1 MQKRTAGFFISALAA
16 LATSIGPASAGAW
29 LSTGNETSRPY
40 GHVEYCSKN
49 KSDCRGR
56 NVGSHLPSARIG
68 LLQKVNVAV
77 NRAIKPLADSK
88 AFGKKEHWTANAKAG
103 DCEDYALTKR
113 RRLMSSGFR
122 SEHLLLTMGYS
133 GGEAHTVLVVRTR
146 DGDFVL
152 DNKTDAV
159 LPVNK
164 ARFRAVKMQS
174 PSNGGAWLK
183 VTGKTSKNPA

>member
-1 MQKRTAGFFISALAA
+1 MINRKMRFLVATVAA
-16 LATSIGPASAGAW
+16 FASSILPATAGAW
-29 LSTGNETSRPY
+29 LSTGKETSRPY

-56 NVGSHLPSARIG
+56 KASPNLPAARLG
-68 LLQKVNVAV
+68 LLNKVNVAV
-77 NRAIKPLADSK
+77 NRAIKPLADTK
-88 AFGKKEHWTANAKAG
+88 AFGKKEYWTANAKAG
-103 DCEDYALTKR
+103 DCEDFALTKR
-113 RRLMSSGFR
+113 RRLLSSGFR

-159 LPVNK
+159 LNVSQ
-164 ARFRAVKMQS
+164 AQFRPLKIQS
-174 PSNGGAWLK
+174 PSHGGTWLK
-183 VTGKTSKNPA
+183 VTGKTSKSPG